1 MFKVRVIQAEFGDSF
16 ILEYGTAANPRFL
29 LVDGG
34 PPTTFDHHLERE
46 LESIAAAG
54 GRLDLVML
62 SHVDNDHVV
71 GLLDL
76 LARLRSDEANGT
88 PPLIAV
94 DGVWHNSFSRTIDV
108 NGTLEPRLRAAA
120 MQAAAVQTQSTVNGI
135 GEGNG
140 LRTAAKAL
148 SLPLNPGFAND
159 LVCVDDNPQPVVL
172 GNLTLKIVGPTRA
185 NLEELKTQWGKW
197 LENHEDAV
205 ASGDPFVMANS
216 DRSIP
221 NLSSIMVLAEAD
233 GKRMLCTG
241 DGRSDHLLQGLGQA
255 GLLDGGGGCHVDL
268 LKVPHHGSDRNA
280 TRTFFRKVTADT
292 YLISANGHDGNPDTA
307 TLIWIVEAAKEQ
319 GRKIEIAVTNDTPS
333 TEKLRAEYDPSDYGY
348 SLKVMS
354 PQAHAIGLSLAE

>member
-1 MFKVRVIQAEFGDSF
+1 MFKVRVIQAEFGDCF

-34 PPTTFDHHLERE
+34 PPTTFDRHLERE
-46 LESIAAAG
+46 LESIAGAG

-62 SHVDNDHVV
+62 SHVDNDHIV

-76 LARLRSDEANGT
+76 LARLRADEANGT
-88 PPLIAV
+88 PPLIATA
-94 DGVWHNSFSRTIDV
+94 GVWHNSFSRTIDV
-108 NGTLEPRLRAAA
+108 NGILEPRLRAVA

-140 LRTAAKAL
+140 LRLAAKAL
-148 SLPLNPGFAND
+148 SLPLNTGFVND
-159 LVCVDDNPQPVVL
+159 LVCVDDNPQPVTF

-185 NLEELKTQWGKW
+185 NLDELQEMWEKW

-233 GKRMLCTG
+233 GKRLLCTG
-241 DGRSDHLLQGLGQA
+241 DGRSDHLLKGLGEA
-255 GLLDGGGGCHVDL
+255 GLLDGNGAFHVDL
-268 LKVPHHGSDRNA
+268 LKVAHHGSDRNA
-280 TRTFFRKVTADT
+280 TRTFFRKVTADS
-292 YLISANGHDGNPDTA
+292 YLISANGKDGNPDTA
-307 TLIWIVEAAKEQ
+307 TLIWIVEQAKEE
-319 GRKIEIAVTNDTPS
+319 GREVEIVVTNDTPS
-333 TEKLRAEYDPSDYGY
+333 TEKLREEYDPAEYGY
-348 SLKVMS
+348 RLRVMPS
-354 PQAHAIGLSLAE
+354 QAHSMTLSLAG